1 MLKVAVA
8 ALLASL
14 AVGVMG
20 GPARDLAFAPWLV
33 LIVVA
38 AIDVA
43 MSITRQKSVTI
54 AIPPEVFVGETVSLS
69 LSISPAPRDLVARF
83 DWPEGLS
90 GPPEATFTSGTAT
103 ISCRVVRR
111 GVWTMNRLWLLW
123 PSRLKLFE
131 FTPRLPVSLE
141 VRVVPNIRPVQS
153 GQITTTVMSTLFG
166 VKENRAIGEGSEFH
180 QLRDFVRGM
189 DVKTID
195 WKRSARRRS
204 LVAREL
210 QAERNHHVIL
220 ALDTGYLMREDIAGL
235 PKIDH
240 ATTAALAT
248 AWAAAV
254 GGDLV
259 GYFSY
264 DVRPRV
270 FVAPQPG
277 RIAFVRL
284 RSWSASL
291 GYVGRETNHTLALT
305 ELNART
311 PKRSLIII
319 FTDFVDTTSAELMIE
334 NISILARRHLVVFVT
349 IRDPELEAIVDR
361 APDDLDGVAT
371 LVAANQWVQDR
382 RVVLERLV
390 RLGVTIVDARPGTVT
405 AQLISTYLDIKAK
418 DLI

>member
-1 MLKVAVA
+1 MLA
-8 ALLASL
+8 AFGLGDILMSLPLLRRKAL
-14 AVGVMG
+14 A
-20 GPARDLAFAPWLV
+20 LSAPDE
-33 LIVVA
+33 A
-38 AIDVA
+38 
-43 MSITRQKSVTI
+43 
-54 AIPPEVFVGETVSLS
+54 FVGDILTLS
-69 LSISPAPRDLVARF
+69 LGVTPAPPGLIARLA
-83 DWPEGLS
+83 WPEGLS
-90 GPPEATFTSGTAT
+90 GPAEVRFATDTVLVPVRA
-103 ISCRVVRR
+103 VRR
-111 GVWTMNRLWLLW
+111 GVWALGRIWLEW
-123 PSRLKLFE
+123 PSRLGLFE
-131 FTPRLPVSLE
+131 FTPRLPTGTE

-153 GQITTTVMSTLFG
+153 GQITTTVLSTLYG

-180 QLRDFVRGM
+180 QLRDFTRGM

-220 ALDTGYLMREDIAGL
+220 ALDTGYLMRQDIGGL

-240 ATTAALAT
+240 ATTAALAI

-259 GYFSY
+259 GYFAY
-264 DVRPRV
+264 DVRPLT

-277 RIAFVRL
+277 RLAFARL
-284 RSWSASL
+284 RSWTASL
-291 GYVGRETNHTLALT
+291 AYVGRETNHTLALT
-305 ELNART
+305 ELGART

-319 FTDFVDTTSAELMIE
+319 FTDFIDTTSAELMIE
-334 NISILARRHLVVFVT
+334 NIGLLAKRHLIVFVT
-349 IRDPELEAIVDR
+349 IRDPELEALADHP
-361 APDDLDGVAT
+361 AEDLDSAAT

-382 RVVLERLV
+382 RRVLERLV

-405 AQLISTYLDIKAK
+405 AQLVSTYLDIKAK

>member
-1 MLKVAVA
+1 M

-14 AVGVMG
+14 AAGVIG
-20 GPARDLAFAPWLV
+20 GPARDLAFAPWLI
-33 LIVVA
+33 LIAVA

-43 MSITRQKSVTI
+43 LSLTRHKSVTLDM
-54 AIPPEVFVGETVSLS
+54 PPEVFVGETVPMTLTVT
-69 LSISPAPRDLVARF
+69 PAPADLIARF

-90 GPPEATFTSGTAT
+90 GPPEAAFKGDTAT
-103 ISCRVVRR
+103 IPCRAVRR
-111 GVWTMNRLWLLW
+111 GVWTMSRLWLLW
-123 PSRLKLFE
+123 PSRLQLFE

-153 GQITTTVMSTLFG
+153 GQITTTVMSTLYG

-248 AWAAAV
+248 AWAAAI

-264 DVRPRV
+264 DVRPRI

-277 RIAFVRL
+277 RIAFARL
-284 RSWSASL
+284 RSWTANL

-334 NISILARRHLVVFVT
+334 NIGILAKRHLVVFVT
-349 IRDPELEAIVDR
+349 IRDPELESMVDR

-382 RVVLERLV
+382 RRVLERLV